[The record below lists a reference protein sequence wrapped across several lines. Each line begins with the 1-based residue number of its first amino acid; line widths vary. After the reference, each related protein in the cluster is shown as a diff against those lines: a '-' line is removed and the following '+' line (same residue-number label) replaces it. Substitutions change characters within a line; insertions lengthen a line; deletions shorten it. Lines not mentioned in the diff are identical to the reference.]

1 MSHES
6 EHATAD
12 TKPFRL
18 RSRPHPD
25 PIPQDATRFHFF
37 LIDTGWNAPVSRV
50 LRSQLP
56 LFHHYNPHDPLYLL
70 THEQSAR
77 ILKNAPEHIGLDP
90 IVVVYDTLRHGE
102 PNPDRDENYR
112 GFRLNLGLIKNP
124 EQALQRLQHFL
135 RFVAINR
142 TSQCLERQVKRE
154 LHKEGLSNMVKILR
168 EASEASIELL

>member
-1 MSHES
+1 MNQQP
-6 EHATAD
+6 EHSAGNG
-12 TKPFRL
+12 KRLSL
-18 RSRPHPD
+18 RSKPHPE
-25 PIPQDATRFHFF
+25 PISPDTPRFHFF
-37 LIDTGWNAPVSRV
+37 LIDTGWNAPVSKV

-56 LFHHYNPHDPLYLL
+56 LFHHYNPHDMLYLL

-90 IVVVYDTLRHGE
+90 IVVVYDLL
-102 PNPDRDENYR
+102 NPCSPDTDGVENYR

-135 RFVAINR
+135 RFIAINR
-142 TSQCLERQVKRE
+142 TSDCLECEIKRE
-154 LHKEGLSNMVKILR
+154 LHKEGLTNMVKILR